1 MQFVEG
7 EVNSKEVL
15 LGLLKVARGS
25 LLVAWR
31 KSLVPALTEI
41 PGGGQKS
48 TTKKDL
54 KNKAIYSVNKKKFIN
69 YSHLKHVSETVF
81 SVSAIRL

>member
-54 KNKAIYSVNKKKFIN
+54 KNKASVNKKKFIN
-69 YSHLKHVSETVF
+69 YSHLKHVSETACL
-81 SVSAIRL
+81 VSAIRL